1 MGVLVVP
8 ADLLLGVL
16 ELDVRGPGV
25 ALAFLLV
32 LGPADHLPVLP
43 VYPLRSGVGD
53 PVRVQPGAG
62 DLLAGLDVNR
72 HFLHA
77 GRPQGNQLVADNG
90 FAALADAYA
99 QETIDALAGAIYK
112 IAVGVLPEITHP
124 GQIQTL
130 KAVRIG
136 GVDDV
141 RHILVA
147 HQEESVAH
155 NCDVRG
161 VAGVIGG
168 GGHIQVDAGHRGTVA
183 QLGGVLAAH
192 HLGAVRSAAVGA
204 VDGVPEHGALGL
216 VALGVDVCHVVSDDA
231 QLLHVRLQAANGC
244 VH

>member
-1 MGVLVVP
+1 M
-8 ADLLLGVL
+8 GVL

-32 LGPADHLPVLP
+32 LGPADHLLVLP
-43 VYPLRSGVGD
+43 VYALRSGVGD

-112 IAVGVLPEITHP
+112 IAVGVLLEITHP

-155 NCDVRG
+155 DGAVRG
-161 VAGVIGG
+161 VAGVVGG
-168 GGHIQVDAGHRGTVA
+168 GGKGSPRCYGNGAPMGPLEQSPALQNPEVA
-183 QLGGVLAAH
+183 P
-192 HLGAVRSAAVGA
+192 GAVGG
-204 VDGVPEHGALGL
+204 DL
-216 VALGVDVCHVVSDDA
+216 VELPDFRYQDPARFIYSSDDIFLA
-231 QLLHVRLQAANGC
+231 FFHE
-244 VH
+244 HF